1 MDWSVVIVALI
12 SGGAG
17 IISSLIVARN
27 TSEKLMHQ
35 LELGQAVQNERV
47 SNYQRTTNEKIDEL
61 RTQVASQAE
70 YGTKIALLE
79 AEVKRLREERQ

>member
-12 SGGAG
+12 SAGGG

-70 YGTKIALLE
+70 YGTRLSLLE
-79 AEVKRLREERQ
+79 AEVKRLGENK